1 MRFFTTVLVAL
12 LQFSVLGLST
22 RAADEPLPESWK
34 KTMTGDP
41 ATNAFLKK
49 YSEKSPVPAV
59 QYYRDMYLIAL
70 LSGCG
75 TLDIRLKTF
84 FEYEK
89 TIGFDDLSPEDIK
102 DAKLDVGTFFRGIDI
117 QAAAHLCAGGD
128 YMFGKNGILI
138 ANVMRPNGQTLNVH
152 YDPANPDVNLEI
164 DKIEG
169 AFNSNRK

>member
-1 MRFFTTVLVAL
+1 MRFLTTVLVAL
-12 LQFSVLGLST
+12 LQLSVLGLSV

-41 ATNAFLKK
+41 TTNAFLKK

-89 TIGFDDLSPEDIK
+89 SIGFDAFSPEDIK
-102 DAKLDVGTFFRGIDI
+102 NAKLAVGTFFEGMNME
-117 QAAAHLCAGGD
+117 AGAHLCAGGD
-128 YMFGKNGILI
+128 YMFGKSGVLI
-138 ANVMRPNGQTLNVH
+138 RDVMRPNNQTLDLH
-152 YDPANPDVNLEI
+152 YDPTRPGIDLEI

-169 AFNSNRK
+169 AFNTNRK